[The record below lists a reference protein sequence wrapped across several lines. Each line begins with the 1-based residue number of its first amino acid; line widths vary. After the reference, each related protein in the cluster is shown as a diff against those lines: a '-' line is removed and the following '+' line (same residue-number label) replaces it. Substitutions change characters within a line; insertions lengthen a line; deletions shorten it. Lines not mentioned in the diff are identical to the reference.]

1 MGRKARKE
9 ARQAELVKA
18 AVAEVTVTP
27 GTTTSGTVEEPV
39 VTVEVQRKQLQA
51 EDPIDTSLSVTGK
64 LATRPT
70 SNDVKI
76 TSYSLQAFG
85 QTFVDDSTLDLSRSR
100 IGLLG
105 HNASGSTTLLRSIA
119 EREIP
124 IPEHLDIFFLDREAP
139 PVDMTPVE
147 FLTED
152 TKKVHAELE
161 AEANKIVLENPN
173 DPRLSDLYER
183 IEETEPDLAIAKAT
197 RLLMGLQVN
206 KRMRGMKC
214 HEFSGGWRMRVALAK
229 ALMFQPAIL
238 LLDDPTAHLDL
249 EAVIWLEQELSQ
261 FPNCMV
267 LVSHSADFLDAVCN
281 KICVLEN
288 KKLSYYNGNY
298 TTFLRAKKDRDIA
311 QMSSYNR
318 EQAQIKSLQSYID
331 KYGHGDAKH
340 VKQAKSREKKIA
352 RMEEAGLTDR
362 VTVAKTVTFQFP
374 PCTPLPP
381 PVLQINNVRFGYPN
395 SAVLYENLW
404 SSLDMDS
411 RVCLVG
417 PNGSG
422 KSTLMK
428 LFARELHPLAG
439 QVVAHTHCRVGHY
452 HQHLADALD
461 LRMTP
466 LEFIASKDTTQP
478 ADPDRV
484 RSLLGQFDISGTA
497 QTMSMARLSG
507 GQLVRVCFAWLAVQQ
522 PNILLLDEPSN
533 GLDLDTIDA
542 LASAINAFEGGVLVI
557 SHDFRLVNQIA
568 KEIWICDN
576 GQIVKFPSSKTI
588 MDYKEDMRK
597 GLEVKLERRKR
608 VMNSL
613 GAGRK

>member
-1 MGRKARKE
+1 MAPAVSVEADVQTRMRRGTRAIGQGVQEALGQASDGQVFANVTKDFAAKE
-9 ARQAELVKA
+9 HRIRNTDAHIIELDNN
-18 AVAEVTVTP
+18 T
-27 GTTTSGTVEEPV
+27 
-39 VTVEVQRKQLQA
+39 Q
-51 EDPIDTSLSVTGK
+51 
-64 LATRPT
+64 
-70 SNDVKI
+70 KI
-76 TSYSLQAFG
+76 N
-85 QTFVDDSTLDLSRSR
+85 R
-100 IGLLG
+100 
-105 HNASGSTTLLRSIA
+105 LLR
-119 EREIP
+119 
-124 IPEHLDIFFLDREAP
+124 
-139 PVDMTPVE
+139 
-147 FLTED
+147 
-152 TKKVHAELE
+152 
-161 AEANKIVLENPN
+161 
-173 DPRLSDLYER
+173 
-183 IEETEPDLAIAKAT
+183 DLASAAHHIDDAANSAST

-214 HEFSGGWRMRVALAK
+214 HEFSGGCRMRVALAK
-229 ALMFQPAIL
+229 ALMFQPVL

-249 EAVIWLEQELSQ
+249 EAVIWLEQELLQ

-298 TTFLRAKKDRDIA
+298 TTFLRAKKDR
-311 QMSSYNR
+311 
-318 EQAQIKSLQSYID
+318 
-331 KYGHGDAKH
+331 
-340 VKQAKSREKKIA
+340 
-352 RMEEAGLTDR
+352 
-362 VTVAKTVTFQFP
+362 VTVAKTVAFQFP
-374 PCTPLPP
+374 L
-381 PVLQINNVRFGYPN
+381 FGYPN

-404 SSLDMDS
+404 SSLDSSMPGRAQRKRYVS
-411 RVCLVG
+411 PTQG
-417 PNGSG
+417 NTG

-428 LFARELHPLAG
+428 LFARELHPLDG
-439 QVVAHTHCRVGHY
+439 QVVAHTHCR
-452 HQHLADALD
+452 
-461 LRMTP
+461 
-466 LEFIASKDTTQP
+466 FIKDTTQP

-497 QTMSMARLSG
+497 QTMLMARLSG

-588 MDYKEDMRK
+588 MDNKEDMRK